1 MSVNELRDFI
11 FENYYK
17 WIRFVK
23 ERSSYSVKR
32 LKQKRFIACKQINR
46 KIPDPCNAKE
56 DYQSFIRKKNAK

>member
-1 MSVNELRDFI
+1 M
-11 FENYYK
+11 
-17 WIRFVK
+17 
-23 ERSSYSVKR
+23 KR